1 MKRLALLRHAKSDW
15 GDADV
20 DDHNRPLNERGWK
33 AARCIGKELKHRNLR
48 FDLVLASTAA
58 RVRETIDGL
67 QEKFDFDC
75 EVRFEPDL
83 YLASEDTLLSAIR
96 ALPDSVDAPLL
107 VGHNPGLERL
117 VVELSHDDSHGLRHR
132 VAHKFPTG
140 ALALI
145 ELPVDRWSEVA
156 PGSGEIAEL
165 ILPKDLD

>member
-15 GDADV
+15 GDADLN
-20 DDHNRPLNERGWK
+20 DHNRPLNERGWK
-33 AARCIGKELKHRNLR
+33 AARRIGKELKHRNLR

-96 ALPDSVDAPLL
+96 ALPDSID
-107 VGHNPGLERL
+107 
-117 VVELSHDDSHGLRHR
+117 
-132 VAHKFPTG
+132 
-140 ALALI
+140 
-145 ELPVDRWSEVA
+145 
-156 PGSGEIAEL
+156 
-165 ILPKDLD
+165 